1 MIFVY
6 KNADYPKK
14 MLLSIIFMDI
24 FVINDCI

>member
-14 MLLSIIFMDI
+14 MLLSIIFMGI
-24 FVINDCI
+24 FVKIGCI

>member
-1 MIFVY
+1 MIFDY